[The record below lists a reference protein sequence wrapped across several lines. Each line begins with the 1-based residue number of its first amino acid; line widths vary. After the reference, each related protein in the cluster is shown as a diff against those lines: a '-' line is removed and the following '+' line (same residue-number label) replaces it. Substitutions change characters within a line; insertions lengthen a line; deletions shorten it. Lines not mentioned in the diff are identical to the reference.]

1 MWEGAL
7 QILWSS
13 GLYVSTGSRVS
24 GGHVCLFTFYS
35 FVPCYCDN
43 CWKIAFIY
51 NYLVWNVSFE
61 VTAIKRNT
69 GRGIK
74 GTISRRYCSCFYRQE
89 FRFMTDAGRNVRLF
103 NFFLSV
109 KLVFFHLLTKERL
122 DPCNQ
127 LKNEQLQTDNYNCQ
141 ISQIFLFCEHFL
153 TP

>member
-69 GRGIK
+69 GRGGGGGLKELYHEDTAAVFI
-74 GTISRRYCSCFYRQE
+74 
-89 FRFMTDAGRNVRLF
+89 GRSFV
-103 NFFLSV
+103 S
-109 KLVFFHLLTKERL
+109 
-122 DPCNQ
+122 
-127 LKNEQLQTDNYNCQ
+127 
-141 ISQIFLFCEHFL
+141 
-153 TP
+153 